1 MGMDAGQRFRQEEN
15 AMKTSLIRPHHCFCE
30 IPDVELQPWVEKRY
44 RENRS
49 TVELLHSTDDAHQ
62 KEIISIVA
70 LLDVDE
76 KSMLELMGDV
86 NKPEHHI
93 IHCRE
98 NVKHMLGLD

>member
-1 MGMDAGQRFRQEEN
+1 
-15 AMKTSLIRPHHCFCE
+15 MKPKTAAINPHHCFCE
-30 IPDVELQPWVEKRY
+30 IPEDELRPWVEKRY
-44 RENRS
+44 RENIP
-49 TVELLHSTDDAHQ
+49 TIKLIHSTRDPHE

-76 KSMLELMGDV
+76 KTMLELMGNV
-86 NKPEHHI
+86 EQPEHHI

>member
-1 MGMDAGQRFRQEEN
+1 
-15 AMKTSLIRPHHCFCE
+15 MKPATDLVHPQHCFCE
-30 IPDVELQPWVEKRY
+30 IPDAELRPWVQKRY
-44 RENRS
+44 RENIP
-49 TVELLHSTDDAHQ
+49 TVKLLHSTDDPRQ

-76 KSMLELMGDV
+76 KSMLELMG
-86 NKPEHHI
+86 NSGKPEHHI